1 MKAYLVLA
9 DGRVFEGESIGLTG
23 EAVGEV
29 VFNTSMTGYQE
40 IITDPSYAGQ
50 MVVLTYPLIGNYGIN
65 KRDAESSK
73 ISARGL
79 IIKELC
85 GQPSNYRSEKNLHS
99 YLVEHRIVGIKD
111 VDTRALTKHLRSI
124 GTMMGIISTDSDIED
139 LKSRAH
145 ELKPSSGPEL
155 VKSVTTA
162 SSYQLEGGN
171 YSVVVMDFGAKGNII
186 SSLQTLDCH
195 VAVVPANCK
204 LEDILKY
211 RPWGVVLSNG
221 PGDPQDVDYS
231 IPTIKGLLET
241 GIPVL
246 GICLG
251 HQLLGMA
258 MGGQTYKLKFG
269 HRGGNHP
276 VKDLAANRVHIT
288 SQNHGYALDEGS
300 LKDQDI
306 EITHVNLHDKT
317 VEGLRH
323 RSKKAFSVQFHP
335 EACPGPQDTFYLFQ
349 QFMEMVKE
357 YGESVK
363 KEGGSNA

>member
-1 MKAYLVLA
+1 MNAYLVLA

-50 MVVLTYPLIGNYGIN
+50 IVTLTYPLIGNYGIN
-65 KRDAESSK
+65 KRDAESAK

-85 GQPSNYRSEKNLHS
+85 GQPSNFRSEKNLHS
-99 YLVEHRIVGIKD
+99 YLVEHHIVGIKD

-124 GTMMGIISTDSDIED
+124 GTMMGIISTDQDIEE
-139 LKSRAH
+139 LKARAH
-145 ELKPSSGPEL
+145 ALKPSTGPQL
-155 VKSVTTA
+155 VKSVTSV
-162 SSYQLEGGN
+162 SSYQLEGGQ
-171 YSVVVMDFGAKGNII
+171 YPVVVMDFGAKGNII
-186 SSLQTLDCH
+186 GSLQTLDCR
-195 VAVVPANCK
+195 VTVVPADAG
-204 LEDILKY
+204 LEDIISYK
-211 RPWGVVLSNG
+211 PWGVVLSNG

-241 GIPVL
+241 RIPVL

-258 MGGQTYKLKFG
+258 MGGKTYKLKFG

-300 LKDQDI
+300 FSDKDI
-306 EITHVNLHDKT
+306 EITHINLHDKT

-323 RSKKAFSVQFHP
+323 RKQKAFSVQFHP
-335 EACPGPQDTFYLFQ
+335 EACPGPQDTFYLFK
-349 QFMEMVKE
+349 QFLDMVKE
-357 YGESVK
+357 YGEAIK
-363 KEGGSNA
+363 KEGGKDA